1 MTIEMSKTGKPKHL
15 LHTMILLVVAGLI
28 LAPPMAAQTENTE
41 QPEQKIPAQDEN
53 ASGSTEVEFNEDNYR
68 RHMELRDTREQR
80 TVFPETEYQTQTGRQ
95 KIADLPEESQKH
107 LRDELR
113 EVILS
118 SDRWQPGNE
127 LLDFPYHPSVAAKTN
142 QPLQEQESQAWDELV
157 ESYHQREADIYQNAA
172 RARGAESAETA
183 NGEGIA
189 SDTESGR
196 GEEQDSDRNGSA
208 AGGNQPGQETL
219 EGSYSPE
226 SADAQA
232 VSTLG
237 VSQNA
242 MEYLLGSGQQ
252 PGQSGSSNNNSN
264 NNSNSNNSNSSDSG
278 NSGNSGNS
286 SDPTRQQEQSDGS
299 NNASEHAMAKD
310 GGPTT
315 SANPTVT
322 ESNSQAVDP
331 PQQSSEQSAT
341 EEQQA
346 NQENTTEP
354 SSSTDSSQLLILS
367 EDTLS
372 VKDLVNAKGV
382 RDANQPVAI
391 QLDDDAEDNGKLP
404 ESEEDG

>member
-118 SDRWQPGNE
+118 SDRWQPGDE

>member
-1 MTIEMSKTGKPKHL
+1 MSKTGKPKHL

-157 ESYHQREADIYQNAA
+157 ESYHQREADIFQNAA

-264 NNSNSNNSNSSDSG
+264 NNNSNSNNSNSSD
-278 NSGNSGNS
+278 SGNSGNS